1 MNDRLDPDGAK
12 PALPAQLL
20 RISDDSFRLLVS
32 NVRDYAIFML
42 DRDGVIVT
50 WNEGAER
57 IKGYRAEEI
66 VGKHFSV
73 FYEPDDLE
81 AGLPDRE
88 LVVARLEGRFEYE
101 GWRVRKDGS
110 RFWAD
115 VVITALRDASG
126 ELCGFG
132 KVTRDMT
139 ERKAAEERRALEQR
153 REAAQLREHAG
164 RMQQLEKTKSD
175 FLNLASHE
183 LRGPLA
189 IVKGYLSMF
198 EDGTLLPGELF
209 EVLPVL
215 TSKVQQIETLVQQ
228 MLETARLDESRM
240 VLSRD
245 AFDLRDVAQRV
256 VQRFRRLTD
265 EHQLQV
271 SAPDEPVVVEAD
283 RARIETVVAN
293 LVDNAVKY
301 SPAGG
306 PVRCR
311 VARDRGQALVSVED
325 RGIGLAP
332 EAIEMLFTRFG
343 RVVTPENSHIS
354 GTGLGLYLSREI
366 ARRHGGDILVESA
379 AGRGSLFTLRLPL
392 SERYFSMP

>member
-1 MNDRLDPDGAK
+1 MNDRDGAR

-20 RISDDSFRLLVS
+20 KISDDSFRLLVS

-42 DRDGVIVT
+42 DRNGVIVT
-50 WNEGAER
+50 WNEGAQR

-66 VGKHFSV
+66 VGKHFSALYCPEDV
-73 FYEPDDLE
+73 A
-81 AGLPDRE
+81 AGLPDRT
-88 LVVARLEGRFEYE
+88 LAVAEREGRFEHE
-101 GWRVRKDGS
+101 GWRVREDGS
-110 RFWAD
+110 RFWAN

-132 KVTRDMT
+132 KVTRDVT

-153 REAAQLREHAG
+153 REATQLREHAE

-198 EDGTLLPGELF
+198 EDGTLQPEELF
-209 EVLPVL
+209 EVLPTL
-215 TSKVQQIETLVQQ
+215 TRKVQRIEILVQQ
-228 MLETARLDESRM
+228 MLETARLEESRI
-240 VLSRD
+240 VLSHD
-245 AFDLRDVAQRV
+245 AFDLREMAEQV
-256 VQRFRRLTD
+256 VQRFRTLTD
-265 EHQLQV
+265 AHQIQV
-271 SAPDEPVVVEAD
+271 SAPDGPVVVEAD
-283 RARIETVVAN
+283 RARIETVVDN

-301 SPAGG
+301 SPDGG
-306 PVRCR
+306 LVLCR
-311 VARDRGQALVSVED
+311 VTSRRGQALVSVED
-325 RGIGLAP
+325 RGVGLAP

-343 RVVTPENSHIS
+343 RIVTPDTSHIG
-354 GTGLGLYLSREI
+354 GTGLGLYISREI

-379 AGRGSLFTLRLPL
+379 PGRGSRFTVTLPL
-392 SERYFSMP
+392 SGRYFSMP